1 MRLLRAISRFIAGL
15 TFIFSGFVK
24 LIDPVGV
31 GLIMEEYLK
40 SAGIGVW
47 RPLTEIAGA
56 FLSGIELITG
66 IAILLGLRM
75 IYACKAIFFLTL
87 FFTVLTFILALF
99 NPLTDCG
106 CFGEAIKLTNW
117 ETFIKNIIL
126 LLFVTVLLVQRR
138 EFIPVAPPKKEW
150 IMLSVFALFTIALG
164 TYSYRNLPLIDFM
177 EFKVGTNIKNR
188 LEFSY
193 EEGVERFQT
202 VLIYEKSGKRE
213 EFLIDNLPDS
223 SYTFVDSKTV
233 EIKASRS
240 YKPMDFAVSDRA
252 GNYVTD
258 SLLSL
263 EKPLFVVV
271 SPIISNLKLKQKK
284 RINQFYDTLA
294 NRGVE
299 MIMLTGSDWR
309 SVDSAKLRGDLKMKI
324 FHTDY
329 KTLLTLNRSNGGVV
343 FLHSGTVILKWSWRG
358 LPIDRVDSVLEE
370 DPELLSARAG
380 IFEQLSA
387 ELTAFILL
395 MIIAITRYI
404 FRIVYNLKTHANREK
419 EESQET

>member
-1 MRLLRAISRFIAGL
+1 
-15 TFIFSGFVK
+15 
-24 LIDPVGV
+24 
-31 GLIMEEYLK
+31 
-40 SAGIGVW
+40 
-47 RPLTEIAGA
+47 
-56 FLSGIELITG
+56 
-66 IAILLGLRM
+66 M